1 MNEPALKYKKM
12 LKTVAEKHGDISRYY
27 SEKGKKAAG
36 ISKRSGFGA
45 DTIGKDGL
53 TGRERAALAGR
64 KGGKRSKYYVK

>member
-1 MNEPALKYKKM
+1 MEVPKTQYKKM
-12 LKTVAEKHGDISRYY
+12 LKTLADKHGDISEYY
-27 SEKGKKAAG
+27 SLKGKRAAG

-53 TGRERAALAGR
+53 TGRERAAIAGR